1 MAQLAVVLVKL
12 VRPIIPAR
20 PSHLDEPRP
29 RAPRRR
35 VRALITALVV
45 VLPAITAVAPA
56 SAAGSTAPGQ
66 LYAFGENNDGQL
78 GNAANNGSTSANPTP
93 VQLSVPAATGQLVQ
107 VATAKDHSLLLT
119 SSGQVFSFGDNY
131 YGQLGNATN
140 ANNSAVSANP
150 DPTPVTLPGPA
161 AQVAAGDQLSLVLL
175 SNGQLYAFGANAEGQ
190 LGNNTNDASIANPTP
205 TLVNLPGGATV
216 AQIAAGDDF
225 SLALTTGGQLYAFG
239 DNEYG
244 QLGNGTN
251 NATTAANPTPSLVA
265 LPAGRI
271 TQIAAGFDYSLV
283 LSSTGQVF
291 AFGDNE
297 YGQLG
302 SPDNSGTTTANPSA
316 TQVSIP
322 ASSGP
327 VVQIAAGG
335 YQSLVLT
342 SSGQVYAFGDND
354 YGELASAANNGTTT
368 ANSGAALVKL
378 PAGAGPAAHVAAGF
392 DDSLVLTTAGQ
403 LYAFGNNEFGQM
415 GTSTNSGVSGPNPVP
430 QPVGLPAGATV
441 DTVFSGPSSYSTF
454 AIVADL
460 AIALGSVSQGRVHTT
475 YATQVRASGGAL
487 PYKWTAAGLPP
498 GLSIGATS
506 GKISGKPKTKGT
518 FVATVTVTDRFG
530 IKTSV
535 HLKLT
540 IKAGAATHKR

>member
-1 MAQLAVVLVKL
+1 M
-12 VRPIIPAR
+12 
-20 PSHLDEPRP
+20 
-29 RAPRRR
+29 
-35 VRALITALVV
+35 
-45 VLPAITAVAPA
+45 TAVAPA
-56 SAAGSTAPGQ
+56 SAAGTTAPGQ

-78 GNAANNGSTSANPTP
+78 GNAAGNGSTSANPTP

-107 VATAKDHSLLLT
+107 VATSKDHSLLLT

-131 YGQLGNATN
+131 YGQLGNTTN

-150 DPTPVTLPGPA
+150 YPTPVTLPGPA

-175 SNGQLYAFGANAEGQ
+175 SNGQLYAFGENEEGQ
-190 LGNNTNDASIANPTP
+190 LGNDNNDASIANPTP
-205 TLVNLPGGATV
+205 TLVNLPGGAAV
-216 AQIAAGDDF
+216 AQVAAGDDF

-244 QLGNGTN
+244 QLGDGTN
-251 NATTAANPTPSLVA
+251 NATTAANSTPSLVA

-283 LSSTGQVF
+283 LSSTGQIF

-302 SPDNSGTTTANPSA
+302 SPGNSGTDTANPSA

-322 ASSGP
+322 ASAGP
-327 VVQIAAGG
+327 AVQIAAGG
-335 YQSLVLT
+335 YHSLVLT

-354 YGELASAANNGTTT
+354 YGELASAANNGMTTP
-368 ANSGAALVKL
+368 NPSPALVKL
-378 PAGAGPAAHVAAGF
+378 PAGAGLAAHVAAGF

-430 QPVGLPAGATV
+430 QLVSLPAGATV
-441 DTVFSGPSSYSTF
+441 DTVFSGSSSYSTF

-460 AIALGSVSQGRVHTT
+460 AIALGAVSQGRVHTT

-506 GKISGKPKTKGT
+506 GKISGKPKAKGT

-540 IKAGAATHKR
+540 IKAAAASHKR